1 MRKVELVARIAAATD
16 VTNTQAEAAV
26 ETILTTIKEAL
37 QRGESVSLRGV
48 GTFAVR
54 TKRARMGRNPRT
66 GAAAEIPARR
76 VVAFKAGKLF
86 KQAVA
91 GVAPP
96 AAAPAPPTGAH
107 GPRRAAPRAAQAPP
121 SPPERSS
128 SRRPPPDV
136 PASATSPR
144 RRPRTRGE
152 GGHHAD
158 R

>member
-16 VTNTQAEAAV
+16 VTNTQAAVAV
-26 ETILTTIKEAL
+26 ETILATIKEAL
-37 QRGESVSLRGV
+37 QQGESVILRGV

-96 AAAPAPPTGAH
+96 AAAPAPPRQQAATGRTA
-107 GPRRAAPRAAQAPP
+107 RRTAQAPP
-121 SPPERSS
+121 
-128 SRRPPPDV
+128 PPPDV
-136 PASATSPR
+136 SASATSPR
-144 RRPRTRGE
+144 RRPRTRSAGR
-152 GGHHAD
+152 HHAD

>member
-16 VTNTQAEAAV
+16 VTNTQAAMAV
-26 ETILTTIKEAL
+26 ETILATIKEAL
-37 QRGESVSLRGV
+37 HQGESVILRGV

-96 AAAPAPPTGAH
+96 AAAPAPPRQQAATGRTA
-107 GPRRAAPRAAQAPP
+107 RRTAQAPP
-121 SPPERSS
+121 
-128 SRRPPPDV
+128 PPPDV
-136 PASATSPR
+136 SASATSPR
-144 RRPRTRGE
+144 RRPRTRSAGR
-152 GGHHAD
+152 HHAA

>member
-16 VTNTQAEAAV
+16 VTNTQAAMAV
-26 ETILTTIKEAL
+26 ETILATIKEAL
-37 QRGESVSLRGV
+37 HQGESVILRGV

-96 AAAPAPPTGAH
+96 AAAPAPPRQQAATGRTA
-107 GPRRAAPRAAQAPP
+107 RRTAQAPP
-121 SPPERSS
+121 
-128 SRRPPPDV
+128 PPPDV
-136 PASATSPR
+136 SASATSPR
-144 RRPRTRGE
+144 RRPRTRSAGR
-152 GGHHAD
+152 HHAD

>member
-16 VTNTQAEAAV
+16 VTNTQAEMAV
-26 ETILTTIKEAL
+26 ETILATIKEAL
-37 QRGESVSLRGV
+37 HQGESVILRGV

-96 AAAPAPPTGAH
+96 AAAPAPPRQQAATGRTA
-107 GPRRAAPRAAQAPP
+107 RRTAQAPP
-121 SPPERSS
+121 
-128 SRRPPPDV
+128 PPPDV
-136 PASATSPR
+136 SASATSPR
-144 RRPRTRGE
+144 RRPRTRSAGR
-152 GGHHAD
+152 HHAD

>member
-1 MRKVELVARIAAATD
+1 MRKIELVARIAAATD
-16 VTNTQAEAAV
+16 VTKTTAEAAV
-26 ETILTTIKEAL
+26 ETILATIKEAL
-37 QRGESVSLRGV
+37 HQGESVILRGV

-66 GAAAEIPARR
+66 GTAAEIPARR

-91 GVAPP
+91 GGAPP
-96 AAAPAPPTGAH
+96 AAAPAPPRQPVATG
-107 GPRRAAPRAAQAPP
+107 RTAPHAAQAPP
-121 SPPERSS
+121 PPPERSS
-128 SRRPPPDV
+128 TRRPPPDV

-144 RRPRTRGE
+144 RRPRTRSE
-152 GGHHAD
+152 GGHQAD